1 MKPIADNVWIA
12 EAEVSLGRL
21 QLPIRMTV
29 IRLSSGSLLLHSP
42 IPCSMALRQELQSL
56 GRIQYLVAPSIAH
69 WMYLGQWQK
78 AFPESLTFAVPGL
91 ESRRQVRASG
101 VRIDRRLSEEP
112 PNEWAGEIDVVLFSA
127 PGYTECAL
135 LHLPSR
141 TLVLTDIIQN
151 IEPANLPPL
160 ARAIGSL
167 LGNTKPHAMAP
178 AYLRMLLKLGGRS
191 FARAAARL
199 ISFSPERVIFAHG
212 EWFENSGA
220 QRLQRSLRWALP
232 NDRSKSM
239 RGLRVVITGSSSGIG
254 RAAAVEFARRGASV
268 VLAARREEA
277 LARVARECEDLGGRA
292 LVVPTDVTDADAV
305 AKLAQVT
312 VEHLGGIDVWINNA
326 GTGVFGPY
334 QDADIAL
341 HRRTV
346 ETNLFG
352 ALYGAHAV
360 LPIFQRQR
368 RGVLITNISM
378 GGWAPTPFAAS
389 YTASKF
395 GLRGFTASLRQEVAN
410 FPDIHVCSVFPAM
423 VDTPGF
429 AHGANVSGHEI
440 SPGPFLYQAED
451 VAETFVHLVRRPR
464 DEVAVGWP
472 ARAAQ
477 FSYSLAPRPTEYLMG
492 AIFRFLL
499 ARQPPGRRSQGAL
512 LEPVPAGTSISGG
525 WLVQRR
531 LPAAG
536 QMTRICLFAGVAA
549 LATLALAKS
558 RSR

>member
-1 MKPIADNVWIA
+1 
-12 EAEVSLGRL
+12 
-21 QLPIRMTV
+21 MTV
-29 IRLSSGSLLLHSP
+29 IRLASGALLLHSP
-42 IPCSMALRQELQSL
+42 IPCSVALCQELQSL

-78 AFPESLTFAVPGL
+78 AFPEALTFAVPGL

-101 VRIDRRLSEEP
+101 VRIDRQLSDEP
-112 PNEWAGEIDVVLFSA
+112 PGEWAQDIDVVLISA

-135 LHLPSR
+135 FHLPSR
-141 TLVLTDIIQN
+141 TLVLTDVVQN
-151 IEPANLPPL
+151 IDPSDLPPF

-178 AYLRMLLKLGGRS
+178 AYLRLLLKLGGRS
-191 FARAAARL
+191 FAGAAARL
-199 ISFSPERVIFAHG
+199 VSLSPQRVVFAHG
-212 EWFENSGA
+212 EWFETDGR
-220 QRLQRSLRWALP
+220 QMLQRSLRWALP
-232 NDRSKSM
+232 NDGSKSM

-254 RAAAVEFARRGASV
+254 RAAAVAFARRGASV

-277 LARVARECEDLGGRA
+277 LARVARECHDLGGRA

-305 AKLAQVT
+305 VNLTQAAVR
-312 VEHLGGIDVWINNA
+312 HLGGIDVWINNA

-334 QDADIAL
+334 QDAEIAL

-352 ALYGAHAV
+352 ALYAAHAV

-368 RGVLITNISM
+368 HGVLITNISM

-410 FPDIHVCSVFPAM
+410 LPNIHVCSVFPAM

-429 AHGANVSGHEI
+429 AHGANVSGHEM

-451 VAETFVHLVRRPR
+451 VAETFVQLVRHPR

-477 FSYSLAPRPTEYLMG
+477 FSYSIAPRPTEHLMG
-492 AIFRFLL
+492 ACFRFLL
-499 ARQPPGRRSQGAL
+499 GRQPPGPRTRGAL
-512 LEPVPAGTSISGG
+512 LESVSAGTSISGG
-525 WLVQRR
+525 WLVRRR

-536 QMTRICLFAGVAA
+536 QMTRICIIAGAAA
-549 LATLALAKS
+549 LAALVLARP